1 MRPKIAMWS
10 DYGAP
15 RHKHWRTPSRRS
27 SRSSIGP
34 KILAAAVVV
43 VAGIIGISGMY
54 PQIIDSEWMQGAGSH
69 AKRIAVALATTTRRT
84 GIVTTIPL
92 SPRRDATTGEAATS
106 IPRAAAAI
114 AEPPKA
120 RSTVAAV
127 EQPANE
133 TAPVSADVPDAE
145 AIADPPPKLAA
156 AATPLVAP
164 KVARAPIVKRR
175 VVRNEHHRGYSG
187 AYAQYGGTWSG
198 GNGWP
203 GLGSPYHF

>member
-1 MRPKIAMWS
+1 
-10 DYGAP
+10 
-15 RHKHWRTPSRRS
+15 
-27 SRSSIGP
+27 
-34 KILAAAVVV
+34 
-43 VAGIIGISGMY
+43 
-54 PQIIDSEWMQGAGSH
+54 MQGAGSH